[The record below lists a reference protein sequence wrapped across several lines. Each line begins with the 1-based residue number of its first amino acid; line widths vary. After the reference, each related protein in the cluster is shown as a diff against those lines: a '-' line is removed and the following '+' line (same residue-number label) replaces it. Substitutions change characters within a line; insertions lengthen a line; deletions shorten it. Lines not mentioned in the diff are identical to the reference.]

1 MGSLC
6 DGTYVLEEVLSEVF
20 DKSNYKKV
28 VFSDDASHIVFMKGK
43 NMVLKNLISSEETLF
58 INESYPNGR
67 LFADT
72 QFDEYVKIRN
82 KINNSFIRLSEYE
95 QFVERYDMLQG
106 DTPSEKEKKK
116 KSRERFMS
124 MNKGYFINNKID
136 EWYALN
142 NYNFSDWVY
151 EKVGYAIIKELST
164 GKIIEEVEL
173 GLVLQFLNYVAFS
186 FDSNYVAIAGRY
198 PNNSSFGGLLANIR
212 YNISIK
218 LICYNVIYYN
228 K

>member
-82 KINNSFIRLSEYE
+82 KINNSFIRFSEYE
-95 QFVERYDMLQG
+95 
-106 DTPSEKEKKK
+106 
-116 KSRERFMS
+116 
-124 MNKGYFINNKID
+124 
-136 EWYALN
+136 
-142 NYNFSDWVY
+142 
-151 EKVGYAIIKELST
+151 
-164 GKIIEEVEL
+164 
-173 GLVLQFLNYVAFS
+173 
-186 FDSNYVAIAGRY
+186 
-198 PNNSSFGGLLANIR
+198 
-212 YNISIK
+212 
-218 LICYNVIYYN
+218 
-228 K
+228 